1 MKPSRLFLR
10 LALLGIA
17 FMTLPVIAAAQT
29 TEIGG
34 NVYLMSRLLNFTRGQ
49 AVGIHFV
56 NVAREPVSARMY
68 FVDENGNVLKSASTR
83 VVPGQAVSLNF
94 TFGELSRTSP
104 TRVGV
109 RGVVVLTT
117 PPEPDTDPPEPDL
130 SLANMEV
137 YDVLTGKTTFGLL
150 LPAVRSLNV
159 FFPTDQ

>member
-1 MKPSRLFLR
+1 MKSNRLFLK

-17 FMTLPVIAAAQT
+17 FMTLPAIAPAQT

-56 NVAREPVSARMY
+56 NVAREPVSARLY
-68 FVDENGNVLKSASTR
+68 LLDGNGNTLKTASAR
-83 VVPGQAVSLNF
+83 VDPGQSVSLNF

-104 TRVGV
+104 ARVGV

-117 PPEPDTDPPEPDL
+117 PPEPDVTPPEPDL
-130 SLANMEV
+130 ALSNMEV

-150 LPAVRSLNV
+150 LPAVKSLNV